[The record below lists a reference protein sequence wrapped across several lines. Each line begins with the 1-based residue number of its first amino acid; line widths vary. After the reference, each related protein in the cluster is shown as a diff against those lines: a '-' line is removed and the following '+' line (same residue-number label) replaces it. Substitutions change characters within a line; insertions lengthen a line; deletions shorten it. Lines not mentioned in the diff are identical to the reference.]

1 VLHIF
6 TFADFV
12 TEVTPVGWEH
22 RERGA
27 RPYYYHSERDEA
39 GRVRKR
45 YIGTGDIA
53 EIIAHDDETRRRAM
67 EARQEQG
74 RKELER
80 MEALAAPVVELDEVA
95 AVLVRAHLI
104 AGGCHRHKG
113 QWRIAR
119 AKQSDSP
126 A

>member
-1 VLHIF
+1 M
-6 TFADFV
+6 
-12 TEVTPVGWEH
+12 GWEQ
-22 RERGA
+22 RARGA
-27 RPYYYHSERDEA
+27 GPYYYQSERDEA

-53 EIIAHDDETRRRAM
+53 EIIARNDESRRRVR
-67 EARQEQG
+67 EARREQD

-80 MEALAAPVVELDEVA
+80 MEALVAPLAELDEAA
-95 AVLVRAHLI
+95 AVLAQAHLV

-113 QWRIAR
+113 EWRRAR
-119 AKQSDSP
+119 AGKSDSP